1 METSENV
8 YNILTDHDLNTTKFT
23 ISYYDVIK
31 KSYIDI
37 PILQFIPI
45 KNGGVIS

>member
-8 YNILTDHDLNTTKFT
+8 YNILTDHDLNPTNFT

-37 PILQFIPI
+37 PISQFIPI
-45 KNGGVIS
+45 KMVG